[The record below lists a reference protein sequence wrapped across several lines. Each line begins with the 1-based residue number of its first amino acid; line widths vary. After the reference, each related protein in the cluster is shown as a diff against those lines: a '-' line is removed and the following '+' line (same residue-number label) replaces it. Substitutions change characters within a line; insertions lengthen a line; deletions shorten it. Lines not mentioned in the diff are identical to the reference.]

1 LCPASGGP
9 PRRKRSRD
17 VSGRYRDDGEG
28 GDEDRGPLGR
38 EPYLRTQEQ
47 SPLRDRHDVYGRW
60 SPEASGMRPATLNSY
75 LRASAYVS
83 GGPALSSHHDRR
95 SEPRTVETTATFV
108 EERTAGTGP

>member
-1 LCPASGGP
+1 VDRLVGQ
-9 PRRKRSRD
+9 RSRD

-60 SPEASGMRPATLNSY
+60 SPEASGMRPATLNSC
-75 LRASAYVS
+75 LRAWRTCPVA
-83 GGPALSSHHDRR
+83 PLSSHHDRR